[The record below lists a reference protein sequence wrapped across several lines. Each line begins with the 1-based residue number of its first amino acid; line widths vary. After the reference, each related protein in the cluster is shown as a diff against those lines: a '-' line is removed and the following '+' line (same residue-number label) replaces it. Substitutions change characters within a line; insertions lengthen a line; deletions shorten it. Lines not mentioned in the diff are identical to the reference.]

1 MSHRL
6 PAPGSVSVIAQRVA
20 LHANPLVR
28 GVRPDHRDLGV
39 VDSSDAHVGAL
50 PGCGR
55 VRATDDLVLAGL
67 VGEAVADLKLHRED
81 AVLGQLLPLRPA
93 RVHGVG

>member
-6 PAPGSVSVIAQRVA
+6 PAPGSVSVIGQRVA

-39 VDSSDAHVGAL
+39 VDSSDAHVDVFPHL
-50 PGCGR
+50 RR
-55 VRATDDLVLAGL
+55 VRATDNFVLSSL
-67 VGEAVADLKLHRED
+67 VGQPITDPKLHR
-81 AVLGQLLPLRPA
+81 
-93 RVHGVG
+93 